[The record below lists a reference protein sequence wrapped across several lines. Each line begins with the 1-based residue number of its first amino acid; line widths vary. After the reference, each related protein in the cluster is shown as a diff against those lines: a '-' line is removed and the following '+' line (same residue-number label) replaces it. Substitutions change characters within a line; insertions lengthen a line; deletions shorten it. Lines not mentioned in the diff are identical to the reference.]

1 MARISRQIA
10 IGKVKVG
17 GGAPITVQSMTKTDT
32 RDIPATVAEIKRL
45 EAAGCDIVRLAV
57 PDMEAAKSLGEIKKQ
72 VNIPIVSD
80 IHFDYRLALEAIRQG
95 VDGMRINPGNIGSK
109 ARIKAVVDAVKERGI
124 PIRIGV
130 NSGSLEK
137 DILRKHG
144 NPTAEALAESAFRH
158 VEILEGL
165 DFRDIKISV
174 KLTDVMKM
182 IRAYRIIAERTDYP
196 LHLGVTEAGT
206 IKMGTI
212 KSSVGIGTLLAE
224 GIGDTIRVS
233 LTGDPVEEVYVGID
247 ILRSLGLRKNGIE
260 LISCPGCGRLEIDLM
275 KLVKDVEDKISE
287 IELPRPIKVA
297 ILGCV
302 VNGPGEASEAD
313 IGIAALY
320 ANLVPDRVLAERIFS
335 KVKTEYELT
344 RVKILEVTGHK
355 ELMENEPVV
364 RRSIDLRNPYVDP
377 LNYIQ
382 VEMLRRLRAL
392 SETDSVEGAA
402 LRDVIVVTINGIA
415 SGLRNTG

>member
-80 IHFDYRLALEAIRQG
+80 IHFDYRLALEAIKQG

-137 DILRKHG
+137 DILKKYG
-144 NPTAEALAESAFRH
+144 SPTAEALAESAFRH
-158 VEILEGL
+158 AEILEDL

-174 KLTDVMKM
+174 KSTDVMKM

-275 KLVKDVEDKISE
+275 KLVKDVEDRISE

-313 IGIAALY
+313 IGIAGGRGKGMLY
-320 ANLVPDRVLAERIFS
+320 KDGKLVKSFKE
-335 KVKTEYELT
+335 EEL
-344 RVKILEVTGHK
+344 
-355 ELMENEPVV
+355 
-364 RRSIDLRNPYVDP
+364 VDQ
-377 LNYIQ
+377 L
-382 VEMLRRLRAL
+382 VEEIGKFA
-392 SETDSVEGAA
+392 V
-402 LRDVIVVTINGIA
+402 N
-415 SGLRNTG
+415 

>member
-1 MARISRQIA
+1 MLRMRRQTRQIK

-17 GGAPITVQSMTKTDT
+17 GGASVTVQSMTKTDT
-32 RDIPATVAEIKRL
+32 RDVPATVAQIKEL
-45 EAAGCDIVRLAV
+45 EGAGCDVVRLAV
-57 PDMEAAKSLGEIKKQ
+57 PDIEAAQSLGEIKKQ
-72 VNIPIVSD
+72 VGIPIVSD
-80 IHFDYRLALEAIRQG
+80 VHFDYRLALEAIKQG

-137 DILRKHG
+137 DILRKYES
-144 NPTAEALAESAFRH
+144 PTPEALAESAFRH
-158 VEILEGL
+158 IRILEDL

-174 KLTDVMKM
+174 KSTNVMTM
-182 IRAYRIIAERTDYP
+182 IEAYRILAERTDYP

-212 KSSVGIGTLLAE
+212 KSAIGIGTLLAE

-233 LTGDPVEEVYVGID
+233 LTDNPVEEIHVGID
-247 ILRSLGLRKNGIE
+247 ILKSLGLRRNGIE

-275 KLVKDVEDKISE
+275 KLVKDVEERIAD

-313 IGIAALY
+313 IGIAGGRGKGMLY
-320 ANLVPDRVLAERIFS
+320 KDGKLVRSFKEEQLVE
-335 KVKTEYELT
+335 EL
-344 RVKILEVTGHK
+344 VEEIEKFGVNQ
-355 ELMENEPVV
+355 ELF
-364 RRSIDLRNPYVDP
+364 
-377 LNYIQ
+377 
-382 VEMLRRLRAL
+382 
-392 SETDSVEGAA
+392 
-402 LRDVIVVTINGIA
+402 
-415 SGLRNTG
+415 

>member
-1 MARISRQIA
+1 MRRQSRQITL
-10 IGKVKVG
+10 GKVKIG

-32 RDIPATVAEIKRL
+32 RDVSATVAEVKRL
-45 EAAGCDIVRLAV
+45 EKAGCDIVRLAV
-57 PDMEAAKSLGEIKKQ
+57 PDMEAAESLGEIKKQ

-95 VDGMRINPGNIGSK
+95 VDGIRINPGNIGSK
-109 ARIKAVVDAVKERGI
+109 AKIKAVVDAVKERGI

-144 NPTAEALAESAFRH
+144 SPTPKALAESALRH
-158 VEILEGL
+158 AQVLEDL

-174 KLTDVMKM
+174 KSTDVMRM
-182 IRAYRIIAERTDYP
+182 IEAYRIIAEKTDYP
-196 LHLGVTEAGT
+196 LHLGVTEAGS

-212 KSSVGIGTLLAE
+212 KSAIGIGTLLAE

-233 LTGDPVEEVYVGID
+233 LTGDPVEEVQVGIA

-260 LISCPGCGRLEIDLM
+260 IISCPGCGRLEIDLM
-275 KLVKDVEDKISE
+275 KLVSDVEQRLSDIT
-287 IELPRPIKVA
+287 LPRPIKVA

-313 IGIAALY
+313 IGIAGGRGKGMLY
-320 ANLVPDRVLAERIFS
+320 KDGKLVKSFREEELVDQLVDEIK
-335 KVKTEYELT
+335 KVAT
-344 RVKILEVTGHK
+344 
-355 ELMENEPVV
+355 
-364 RRSIDLRNPYVDP
+364 
-377 LNYIQ
+377 
-382 VEMLRRLRAL
+382 
-392 SETDSVEGAA
+392 
-402 LRDVIVVTINGIA
+402 
-415 SGLRNTG
+415 